1 MGVERVKKPAFWL
14 QSFAKE
20 GELSLPLSH
29 LQLLSTFFFSISVL
43 VSPMLQHHMEG
54 MEWKQTVQFV
64 VTEKTAIS
72 LGFFEINQNITFPV
86 NETVIEENAII
97 ENRALLMGGYF
108 TLKQRWKMADY
119 TSGSG
124 DKISSL
130 EDHFQVTSFRILLRY
145 SMKVAFG
152 AHNTVTENIIQ
163 HFLKESKES
172 NDKSGWQLRA
182 LFYKWHL
189 FNKIPWFAWTL
200 SYFTNIWEPTCMI
213 SWHIYRG
220 INNFFHER
228 QLIV

>member
-1 MGVERVKKPAFWL
+1 MK
-14 QSFAKE
+14 
-20 GELSLPLSH
+20 
-29 LQLLSTFFFSISVL
+29 
-43 VSPMLQHHMEG
+43 
-54 MEWKQTVQFV
+54 TVQFV

-97 ENRALLMGGYF
+97 EYRALLMGGYF

-152 AHNTVTENIIQ
+152 AHNTITENIIQ

-172 NDKSGWQLRA
+172 NDKSG
-182 LFYKWHL
+182 
-189 FNKIPWFAWTL
+189 
-200 SYFTNIWEPTCMI
+200 
-213 SWHIYRG
+213 
-220 INNFFHER
+220 
-228 QLIV
+228 

>member
-1 MGVERVKKPAFWL
+1 MAFVKIVLWSCLGAILGYFAIQEFTVVTESFLIQKLIPAKRKDVFDL
-14 QSFAKE
+14 LINPDYILKFH
-20 GELSLPLSH
+20 PLCVGITNVTTSH
-29 LQLLSTFFFSISVL
+29 RRD
-43 VSPMLQHHMEG
+43 G
-54 MEWKQTVQFV
+54 MKTVQFV

-72 LGFFEINQNITFPV
+72 LAFFEINQNITFPV

-152 AHNTVTENIIQ
+152 AHNTITENIIQ

-172 NDKSGWQLRA
+172 NDKSG
-182 LFYKWHL
+182 
-189 FNKIPWFAWTL
+189 
-200 SYFTNIWEPTCMI
+200 
-213 SWHIYRG
+213 
-220 INNFFHER
+220 
-228 QLIV
+228 

>member
-1 MGVERVKKPAFWL
+1 MK
-14 QSFAKE
+14 
-20 GELSLPLSH
+20 
-29 LQLLSTFFFSISVL
+29 
-43 VSPMLQHHMEG
+43 
-54 MEWKQTVQFV
+54 TVQFV

-124 DKISSL
+124 DKISLL

-152 AHNTVTENIIQ
+152 AHNTITENIIQ

-172 NDKSGWQLRA
+172 NDKSG
-182 LFYKWHL
+182 
-189 FNKIPWFAWTL
+189 
-200 SYFTNIWEPTCMI
+200 
-213 SWHIYRG
+213 
-220 INNFFHER
+220 
-228 QLIV
+228 

>member
-1 MGVERVKKPAFWL
+1 MGVERVKTSILTSWRGRA
-14 QSFAKE
+14 QS
-20 GELSLPLSH
+20 SSVTSSNTQH
-29 LQLLSTFFFSISVL
+29 IFFFNFSIGITNVTTS
-43 VSPMLQHHMEG
+43 HGRDG
-54 MEWKQTVQFV
+54 MKTVQFV

-119 TSGSG
+119 TSRSG
-124 DKISSL
+124 DKITSL

-152 AHNTVTENIIQ
+152 AHNTITENIIQ

-172 NDKSGWQLRA
+172 NDKSGWQLRV
-182 LFYKWHL
+182 LFYRWHL

-213 SWHIYRG
+213 SWH
-220 INNFFHER
+220 
-228 QLIV
+228 